1 MSIPRIAKAMD
12 HIDDDLIS
20 GAVEYKSAKKKN
32 TWVKW
37 GAIAACLCLVLAF
50 TIPTISN
57 VLERNGGADPV
68 EDIAPFA
75 FNGAYYEYTDNADI
89 LEKYGLSRVL
99 TADDAGQHFAFLQ
112 KVGAEYKETVQETD
126 IELYD
131 YAKVSCKGVMVIRDG
146 DKYGAALFCNFIFG
160 DSNDCV
166 DFSEIYR
173 VYGVGRAE
181 DIASICEF
189 NGTFGNEKQENLT
202 TDREAIEQFYN
213 ASLNL
218 ISYGNDDWQET
229 EVEVYATGEER
240 VQHYNDLTED
250 ATNLRIETTD
260 GLVFCVR
267 AYPTY
272 GWLEGILSY
281 YRFNDEISVWF
292 SKHLQ

>member
-89 LEKYGLSRVL
+89 LEKYGLPRVL

-146 DKYGAALFCNFIFG
+146 DKYGAALFCNF
-160 DSNDCV
+160 
-166 DFSEIYR
+166 FSVIRMIVSISLKFTGYMAL
-173 VYGVGRAE
+173 AE
-181 DIASICEF
+181 QKILLRS
-189 NGTFGNEKQENLT
+189 
-202 TDREAIEQFYN
+202 
-213 ASLNL
+213 ASLM
-218 ISYGNDDWQET
+218 
-229 EVEVYATGEER
+229 AR
-240 VQHYNDLTED
+240 
-250 ATNLRIETTD
+250 
-260 GLVFCVR
+260 
-267 AYPTY
+267 
-272 GWLEGILSY
+272 LEMKN
-281 YRFNDEISVWF
+281 R
-292 SKHLQ
+292 KT